1 MLVTDKTKRQF
12 KIQNALF
19 LILLLSIMGV
29 LAWLSTRYS
38 YDADWTAS
46 GRNTLSDASI
56 SLLKKLNDPVLITS
70 YAREDEAVRRS
81 VTDLI
86 ARYQRHK
93 PDIEL
98 KFVNPDLVPD
108 KVRELGIS
116 VNGELI
122 IEFQGRKENLK
133 KLSEQGITNTLQRL
147 ARSGERWLVFLDGHG
162 ERKPHGKANFDLGSW
177 VQQLEDK
184 GFKAERHNLAKIPRL
199 PANTRVLV
207 IAGPQVNL
215 LPGEVKLV
223 TQYIEEGGNL
233 LWLADPGNQHGLQP
247 LADAL
252 GLTFQPG
259 MVVDPTTQALGVS
272 DPRFALVANYPSP
285 DITGD
290 MNTLTLF
297 PQAVALK
304 EVPPAGWISHN
315 LLRTEARS
323 WSETGKIAGSIR
335 FDKNTDIAGPL
346 ILGVAITRPKPSTAA
361 AEKNKQTVQPPQQAA
376 HQPPQQ
382 RVVVI
387 GDGDFLSNA
396 YLGNG
401 GNLSLGVKMI
411 NWLAQDDDF
420 IDIPVK
426 IAPDRQLQLSPMAQG
441 VIGLGFLF
449 VIPLVLAGCGM
460 FIWWRR
466 RKR

>member
-12 KIQNALF
+12 KIQNTLF
-19 LILLLSIMGV
+19 LVLLLSIMGV

-38 YDADWTAS
+38 YNADWTAS
-46 GRNTLSDASI
+46 GRNTLSKASI
-56 SLLKKLNDPVLITS
+56 SLLDKLKEPISITS
-70 YAREDEAVRRS
+70 YARDDQTVRRS
-81 VTDLI
+81 VSDLV

-93 PDIEL
+93 HDITL

-116 VNGELI
+116 INGELI
-122 IEFQGRKENLK
+122 IEYQGRKENLK
-133 KLSEQGITNTLQRL
+133 RLSEQGVTNTLQRL

-177 VQQLEDK
+177 VQQLEVK

-215 LPGEVKLV
+215 LPGEVKLI
-223 TQYIEEGGNL
+223 TQYVKDGGNL
-233 LWLADPGNQHGLQP
+233 LWLADPGDQHGLQP
-247 LADAL
+247 LAKAL
-252 GLTFQPG
+252 GLSFLPG
-259 MVVDPTTQALGVS
+259 MIVDPTTQALGVS
-272 DPRFALVANYPSP
+272 DPRFALVSDYPSP
-285 DITGD
+285 DITGNL
-290 MNTLTLF
+290 NTLTLF
-297 PQAVALK
+297 PQAVGLK
-304 EVPPAGWISHN
+304 EVPPVGWTSHN
-315 LLRTEARS
+315 ILRTEPRS
-323 WSETGKIAGSIR
+323 WSETDKIAGSVR
-335 FDKNTDIAGPL
+335 YDASHDIIGPL
-346 ILGVAITRPKPSTAA
+346 TLGVAMTRPKPSTAA
-361 AEKNKQTVQPPQQAA
+361 TAQKSDHKST

-401 GNLSLGVKMI
+401 GNLNLGVKLI
-411 NWLAQDDDF
+411 NWLAQDDEF
-420 IDIPVK
+420 IDIPVR
-426 IAPDRQLQLSPMAQG
+426 ITPDRQLQLSPVAQG
-441 VIGLGFLF
+441 VIGFGFLF
-449 VIPLVLAGCGM
+449 VIPLVLAGGGVLL
-460 FIWWRR
+460 WWRR